1 MADLPRT
8 PGRFG
13 SGQAAVFS
21 GISNFKYLAEP
32 SLQLNGLT
40 YPDLVKQHNRIAIRF
55 DSYVLPI
62 VCVETDDMDLI
73 EDMFSRL
80 NEAVPLNAA
89 EKRNA
94 LGGPM
99 VRIITKVS
107 NHEFFRHKVSFSNRR
122 YQYREVAARLLYI
135 EYCIQEYER
144 IYDTK
149 KPYLDNMVKT
159 YKYNKLLNPQPLCD
173 KVELVLETMSSI
185 FSINDTLLRSQSNIP
200 VYYLLVRTA
209 VAQQKLGSIN
219 RGNLLAFRED
229 VEQNR
234 ITAQQDISKANFEW
248 LEFDRMSV
256 QGTNDAVSI
265 SERTSII
272 GKYLKIEIPNFHKSP
287 DEIDLKSVP

>member
-1 MADLPRT
+1 VADLPRT

-99 VRIITKVS
+99 VRIITNVEIM
-107 NHEFFRHKVSFSNRR
+107 NSFVTR
-122 YQYREVAARLLYI
+122 
-135 EYCIQEYER
+135 
-144 IYDTK
+144 
-149 KPYLDNMVKT
+149 
-159 YKYNKLLNPQPLCD
+159 
-173 KVELVLETMSSI
+173 
-185 FSINDTLLRSQSNIP
+185 
-200 VYYLLVRTA
+200 
-209 VAQQKLGSIN
+209 
-219 RGNLLAFRED
+219 
-229 VEQNR
+229 
-234 ITAQQDISKANFEW
+234 
-248 LEFDRMSV
+248 
-256 QGTNDAVSI
+256 
-265 SERTSII
+265 
-272 GKYLKIEIPNFHKSP
+272 
-287 DEIDLKSVP
+287 